1 MHMWSAWKGYMC
13 YKLGS
18 EGPPVAMLRLLDLPG
33 HGQKQSFIT
42 ASFRA
47 QALVFVCCWWLV
59 ITTTSAMPAAATASS
74 SSSSIN
80 NSSSSNNIINSSN
93 SSSKANLPVVPVVT
107 MEAVL
112 PPPYPAT
119 QPTILADNKTDDG
132 IAETFGSALIDTSED
147 LNQIV
152 WSLPCP
158 SGWVNIPVVCLIP
171 KHNIKAKKIV
181 KTKWLQLLSPCF
193 ASMPENSWNLPEITA
208 KKTLKT
214 RWTQHLWVVF
224 CLLLT
229 PTFRGQMHSCSA
241 NG

>member
-1 MHMWSAWKGYMC
+1 MC

-42 ASFRA
+42 ASFRT

-74 SSSSIN
+74 SSSSIS
-80 NSSSSNNIINSSN
+80 SSSSNNISNNSSNMGSN
-93 SSSKANLPVVPVVT
+93 SSSKANPVVPVVT

-119 QPTILADNKTDDG
+119 QPTILGDNKTDDG
-132 IAETFGSALIDTSED
+132 IAQTFGSALNDTSED
-147 LNQIV
+147 LNQVV

-181 KTKWLQLLSPCF
+181 KTK
-193 ASMPENSWNLPEITA
+193 
-208 KKTLKT
+208 
-214 RWTQHLWVVF
+214 
-224 CLLLT
+224 
-229 PTFRGQMHSCSA
+229 
-241 NG
+241 